1 VRLCLQMSLPLL
13 VRLEARDRAL
23 LIRCAIAP
31 TASPVARARWTAL
44 THLGSSP
51 ATISAAALPWFA
63 CCALHEAS
71 RLAMLT
77 LAISHAAVQLLKRTA
92 IRGRPSAGADVMAVV
107 PEPDRFSFPS
117 GHATASMALA
127 LAYGSSY
134 PALAGPL
141 LLLALGVGFSRIRL
155 GVHYPSD
162 VVAGQLIAAA
172 TAAALVF

>member
-1 VRLCLQMSLPLL
+1 
-13 VRLEARDRAL
+13 
-23 LIRCAIAP
+23 
-31 TASPVARARWTAL
+31 VARAQWTVL
-44 THLGSSP
+44 THLGSSAVAIP
-51 ATISAAALPWFA
+51 AAALPWFA
-63 CCALHEAS
+63 CCELHDAA
-71 RLAMLT
+71 RLAILT

-92 IRGRPSAGADVMAVV
+92 IRGRPSSGAVV
-107 PEPDRFSFPS
+107 TAVVRDPDRFSFPS

-162 VVAGQLIAAA
+162 VVASQLIAAA
-172 TAAALVF
+172 TAAALML